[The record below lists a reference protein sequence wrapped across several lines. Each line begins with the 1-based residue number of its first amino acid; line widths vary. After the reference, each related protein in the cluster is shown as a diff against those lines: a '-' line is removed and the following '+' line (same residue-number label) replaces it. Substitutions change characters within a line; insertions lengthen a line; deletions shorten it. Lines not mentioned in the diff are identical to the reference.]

1 MKMLLGLILLL
12 PLACYAS
19 REEALQKDD
28 VSGFM
33 FTGNVEDAHLTVMK
47 DSQAVWQ
54 DIKVKED
61 ERYIIKP
68 GVYEVLVKR
77 GGVTLVYRKI
87 FLDSGNIMEIHVP

>member
-12 PLACYAS
+12 PLACFAS
-19 REEALQKDD
+19 REEAKQADD

-33 FTGNVEDAHLTVMK
+33 FTGNIENAYLTVMK

-54 DIKVKED
+54 DLALRED
-61 ERYIIKP
+61 ERLVIKP
-68 GVYEVLVKR
+68 GVYEVIVKR
-77 GGVTLVYRKI
+77 DGSTVVYRRI